1 MSRFQRFRFL
11 HLFRRRREIL
21 SGDRL
26 RRRSRLRRRRRNDS
40 VFGDLAAAEDR

>member
-26 RRRSRLRRRRRNDS
+26 RRLRRRRRNDS

>member
-26 RRRSRLRRRRRNDS
+26 RRRSRRRRRNDS